1 MNKDEIKKYEIKKG
15 LKCCSVVDFETG
27 CSDCPYRYRCGALA
41 KDALNIITEQE
52 KEIER
57 LIWERNQGVEI
68 IARLC
73 NLSNELLKE
82 YEK

>member
-1 MNKDEIKKYEIKKG
+1 MNKDEIKKA
-15 LKCCSVVDFETG
+15 LQCCSAVGLETS
-27 CSDCPYRYRCGALA
+27 CSDCSYAYRCRDLC

-57 LIWERNQGVEI
+57 LIGERNQGVEI
-68 IARLC
+68 SERLC

>member
-1 MNKDEIKKYEIKKG
+1 MNKDEIKKDEIKRG
-15 LKCCSVVDFETG
+15 LECCAAVGSETS
-27 CSDCPYRYRCGALA
+27 CSDCSYVYRCRDLC
-41 KDALNIITEQE
+41 KDALDLITEQE

-57 LIWERNQGVEI
+57 LIGERNQGVEI

-82 YEK
+82 YEE

>member
-1 MNKDEIKKYEIKKG
+1 MNKDKIMKDEIKRG
-15 LKCCSVVDFETG
+15 LECCATVGFKATCNV
-27 CSDCPYRYRCGALA
+27 CPYCYRYRDLC
-41 KDALNIITEQE
+41 KDALDLITEQE

-57 LIWERNQGVEI
+57 LMGERNQGVEI

-73 NLSNELLKE
+73 NLNNELLKE

>member
-1 MNKDEIKKYEIKKG
+1 MNKDEIKKA
-15 LKCCSVVDFETG
+15 LQCCSAVDFETS
-27 CSDCPYRYRCGALA
+27 CSDCPYCHRCNDLQR
-41 KDALNIITEQE
+41 DALKLITEQE

-57 LIWERNQGVEI
+57 LIGERNQGVEI

>member
-1 MNKDEIKKYEIKKG
+1 MNKYETKKYEIKRS
-15 LKCCSVVDFETG
+15 LECCSAVGPKANCGD
-27 CSDCPYRYRCGALA
+27 CSYVYSCRDLC
-41 KDALNIITEQE
+41 KDALDLITEQE

-57 LIWERNQGVEI
+57 LIGERNQGVEI

>member
-27 CSDCPYRYRCGALA
+27 CSDCPYRYRCSALYR
-41 KDALNIITEQE
+41 DAFNIITEQE

-57 LIWERNQGVEI
+57 LIGERNQGVEI

-73 NLSNELLKE
+73 SLSNELLKE
-82 YEK
+82 YEE

>member
-1 MNKDEIKKYEIKKG
+1 MNKDKVKKDEIKRG
-15 LKCCSVVDFETG
+15 LECCAAVGSETS
-27 CSDCPYRYRCGALA
+27 CSDCSYGYRCRDLCE
-41 KDALNIITEQE
+41 DALDLITEQE

-57 LIWERNQGVEI
+57 LIGERNQGVEI

-73 NLSNELLKE
+73 SLSNELLKE